1 MSDPALRFSILP
13 ALIRRLLGDE
23 PVDAGAG
30 VERLL
35 PAGMRGYDR
44 VISFFIDSFG
54 WHLLEKVREESPP
67 LNTLL
72 ERAVVSR
79 LRSLFPS
86 ATAGHVTCIHTGQP
100 PGQSGF
106 FEWQFYIPEIDE
118 VIYSLLWM
126 RTVDEA
132 ARPLL
137 ARWRPEDFLR
147 RNRAGRII
155 APAGGLRD
163 FFLHVHPEAVPA
175 CVDFLAERLEGIAEV
190 VTLQHLVNRG
200 LFGEEP
206 VSDRF
211 RRNAGNV
218 VILPRDNQGV
228 WWSDQGRFRT
238 RIQGHHGGTSPAE
251 SEIPLI
257 ALEV

>member
-1 MSDPALRFSILP
+1 
-13 ALIRRLLGDE
+13 
-23 PVDAGAG
+23 
-30 VERLL
+30 
-35 PAGMRGYDR
+35 
-44 VISFFIDSFG
+44 
-54 WHLLEKVREESPP
+54 
-67 LNTLL
+67 
-72 ERAVVSR
+72 
-79 LRSLFPS
+79 
-86 ATAGHVTCIHTGQP
+86 
-100 PGQSGF
+100 
-106 FEWQFYIPEIDE
+106 

-200 LFGEEP
+200 LFGESPSPIASGETP
-206 VSDRF
+206 ATWSSYPATTRGSGG
-211 RRNAGNV
+211 RS
-218 VILPRDNQGV
+218 RDDSAPESRV
-228 WWSDQGRFRT
+228 T
-238 RIQGHHGGTSPAE
+238 TVAPARLNRK
-251 SEIPLI
+251 SRSSR
-257 ALEV
+257 